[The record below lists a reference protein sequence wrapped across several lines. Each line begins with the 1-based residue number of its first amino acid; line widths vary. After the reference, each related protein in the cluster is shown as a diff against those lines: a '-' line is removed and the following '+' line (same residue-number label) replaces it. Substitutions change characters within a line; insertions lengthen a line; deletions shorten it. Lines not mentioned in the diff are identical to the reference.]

1 LDLQKVQRKGG
12 EMKINTPTK
21 WQQFRDIMGLPGK
34 TRVYE
39 IPSEVLAM
47 YFFRS
52 PQRGES
58 VLTDQERAEFGCPV
72 RR

>member
-1 LDLQKVQRKGG
+1 
-12 EMKINTPTK
+12 MKINTPPK
-21 WQQFRDIMGLPGK
+21 WEAFRAIIGLPGHI
-34 TRVYE
+34 RVKDV
-39 IPSEVLAM
+39 PEVLDNTRLAM
-47 YFFRS
+47 FFLRS